1 MPTQPGNTLDST
13 WPGPKASAR
22 PYAPFNMIRLIFLE
36 GTIKRAT
43 VWRALQFP
51 ARSDS
56 LSRMSLSG
64 YGREVEYSS
73 RNLGTTEV
81 IPRPHRLITCP
92 L

>member
-1 MPTQPGNTLDST
+1 VLTELGNRLDST
-13 WPGPKASAR
+13 WPGPKASVR
-22 PYAPFNMIRLIFLE
+22 PYAPFNAIRSIFLE
-36 GTIKRAT
+36 GTIKRAV
-43 VWRALQFP
+43 VWRARQFP

-64 YGREVEYSS
+64 YGREVESSS

-81 IPRPHRLITCP
+81 VPKPHRLITCP